1 MLRTIKVYGK
11 LRQIL
16 GQSTFE
22 ADLNNVGQAFSFLY
36 NNFPELEGHLLNNN
50 YRVWTG
56 DKLITE
62 EKLSMSGESEIRIIP
77 IATGSGFLAPF
88 VAPLLSGGISSVI
101 SGVVGTGI
109 IGSIVT
115 ADGKIIEVIIENV
128 GSNYTSTPN
137 LEIISTTGIGCVLT
151 PIFSNGRL
159 SEVKVIEPG
168 SGYVSGDV
176 SIEITPSEADF
187 SFIPQVQRWR
197 VNLFEK
203 LYNNNG

>member
-16 GQSTFE
+16 GQSTFK

-62 EKLSMSGESEIRIIP
+62 ETLSMSGEKEIRIIP

-88 VAPLLSGGISSVI
+88 VAPLLAGGVSSAISS
-101 SGVVGTGI
+101 VVGTGI
-109 IGSIVT
+109 IGTIVT
-115 ADGKIIEVIIENV
+115 AVGTSLIVDGVTSMLAPQPPSVSPSGMDATDPASLASNYSFSGITNISKSGVPINLIYGETIV
-128 GSNYTSTPN
+128 GSVT
-137 LEIISTTGIGCVLT
+137 V
-151 PIFSNGRL
+151 SNGIDTVQVR
-159 SEVKVIEPG
+159 
-168 SGYVSGDV
+168 GD
-176 SIEITPSEADF
+176 A
-187 SFIPQVQRWR
+187 
-197 VNLFEK
+197 
-203 LYNNNG
+203 

>member
-62 EKLSMSGESEIRIIP
+62 KTLSMSGENEIRIIP
-77 IATGSGFLAPF
+77 IATGSGFLVPFIAP
-88 VAPLLSGGISSVI
+88 VLGGGISSVI

-115 ADGKIIEVIIENV
+115 AVGTSLIIDGVTSMLAPQPPSMSPSGMDATDPASLASNYSFSGITNISKSGVPINLIYGETIV
-128 GSNYTSTPN
+128 GSVT
-137 LEIISTTGIGCVLT
+137 V
-151 PIFSNGRL
+151 SNGIDTVQVR
-159 SEVKVIEPG
+159 
-168 SGYVSGDV
+168 GD
-176 SIEITPSEADF
+176 A
-187 SFIPQVQRWR
+187 
-197 VNLFEK
+197 
-203 LYNNNG
+203 

>member
-56 DKLITE
+56 DKLVTE
-62 EKLSMSGESEIRIIP
+62 DKLFMSGESDIRIIP
-77 IATGSGFLAPF
+77 IATGSGFLVPF
-88 VAPLLSGGISSVI
+88 VAPLLGAGVSSVI

-109 IGSIVT
+109 LGSIITAVGTSLIVDGVT
-115 ADGKIIEVIIENV
+115 SMLAPQPPSMSPSGMDATDPASLASNYSFSGITNISKSGVPINLIYGETIV
-128 GSNYTSTPN
+128 GSVT
-137 LEIISTTGIGCVLT
+137 V
-151 PIFSNGRL
+151 SNGIDTVQVR
-159 SEVKVIEPG
+159 
-168 SGYVSGDV
+168 GD
-176 SIEITPSEADF
+176 A
-187 SFIPQVQRWR
+187 
-197 VNLFEK
+197 
-203 LYNNNG
+203 

>member
-115 ADGKIIEVIIENV
+115 AVGTSLIIDGVTSMLAPQPPTATQSGMDPTDPASLASNYSFSGITNISKSGVPINLIYGETIV
-128 GSNYTSTPN
+128 GSVT
-137 LEIISTTGIGCVLT
+137 V
-151 PIFSNGRL
+151 SNGIDTVQVR
-159 SEVKVIEPG
+159 
-168 SGYVSGDV
+168 GD
-176 SIEITPSEADF
+176 A
-187 SFIPQVQRWR
+187 
-197 VNLFEK
+197 
-203 LYNNNG
+203 

>member
-62 EKLSMSGESEIRIIP
+62 EKLSMSGENEIRIIP
-77 IATGSGFLAPF
+77 IATGSGFLVPFIAP
-88 VAPLLSGGISSVI
+88 VLGGGISSVI

-115 ADGKIIEVIIENV
+115 AVGTSLIIDGVTSMLAPQPPSMSPSGMDATDPASLASNYSFSGITNISKSGVPINLIYGEVIV
-128 GSNYTSTPN
+128 GSVT
-137 LEIISTTGIGCVLT
+137 V
-151 PIFSNGRL
+151 SNGIDTVQVR
-159 SEVKVIEPG
+159 
-168 SGYVSGDV
+168 GD
-176 SIEITPSEADF
+176 A
-187 SFIPQVQRWR
+187 
-197 VNLFEK
+197 
-203 LYNNNG
+203 

>member
-36 NNFPELEGHLLNNN
+36 NNFPQLEGHLLNNN

-88 VAPLLSGGISSVI
+88 VAPLLASGVSSVI

-109 IGSIVT
+109 IGSIITAVGTSLIIDGVT
-115 ADGKIIEVIIENV
+115 SMLAPQPPTMSPSGMDATDPASLASNYSFSGITNISKSGVPINLIYGETIV
-128 GSNYTSTPN
+128 GSVT
-137 LEIISTTGIGCVLT
+137 V
-151 PIFSNGRL
+151 SNGIDTVQVR
-159 SEVKVIEPG
+159 
-168 SGYVSGDV
+168 GD
-176 SIEITPSEADF
+176 A
-187 SFIPQVQRWR
+187 
-197 VNLFEK
+197 
-203 LYNNNG
+203 